1 MCASLYL
8 YETMLLAS
16 QTACWLGFLLIQSG
30 LTDERDDL
38 LDEVA
43 KMEKECAET
52 EKTLD
57 TLIADDSTLLGNADL
72 SLSQDVGK

>member
-1 MCASLYL
+1 MIKWVPPGKGRSLKKHPHI
-8 YETMLLAS
+8 S
-16 QTACWLGFLLIQSG
+16 QLIQAG